1 LVKILKMRKAFT
13 FLALA
18 AGLAISTNGTA
29 QTYFTEDFE
38 STSFPALPSGWTQN
52 VTPDDSVGWK
62 SGDNSSLGSSAFP
75 LPAHTNFA
83 AVNDDA
89 YAGAANTDVLM
100 KTGTFSLSAAS
111 ASACF
116 LSFDLSFIAGTY
128 SGDTES
134 GTVEVSY
141 DGGTTWTVLAT
152 LSANASDWWETRY
165 INMGAAAGHSSVML
179 GFRYKDGG
187 GWLYGMGVDNIKVF
201 APVANDL
208 SLTATGPRTGSP
220 QSYATGG
227 SNISMV
233 GIVFNNGASTVT
245 SYDVNY
251 VFNGGSVV
259 TNTISAVSIAPFTT
273 GTFTATTPVTMPTAL
288 GGYPVRMW
296 VSLTG
301 DANHANDTSGTD
313 TLTTVSFMPTKKLAI
328 EEGTGTWCGWCVRG
342 IVYMDSLKKLY
353 GNAASLI
360 AVHNGDPMTNTAYD
374 TWLGT
379 QISGYPSV
387 VIDRTF
393 TDDPSNLL
401 DIYSRMHNNFGFAD
415 ITAAATVTST
425 SVSVAA
431 TVKPALNLA
440 GGYHLVLVLTED
452 QVHGTGTTWN
462 QHNYYSYM
470 STNQDLW
477 FEGVNYKTLADPIP
491 AASMY
496 YSHVART
503 ITPSAT
509 GTSSSALPSAMTA
522 GTSYPLTL
530 NATVAAAWNL
540 NNMHAIVMLIED
552 ATGRVLNTQNAD
564 LTLGVENVNTNLT
577 GAAIYPNPA
586 GNVANIV
593 FNLQNDTKVNVEI
606 SDVTGRIVSVVP
618 EAAFAAGAQ
627 HITVNTT
634 DLAPGV
640 YNVKVNTESGSL
652 TQRLTIAK

>member
-1 LVKILKMRKAFT
+1 
-13 FLALA
+13 
-18 AGLAISTNGTA
+18 
-29 QTYFTEDFE
+29 
-38 STSFPALPSGWTQN
+38 
-52 VTPDDSVGWK
+52 
-62 SGDNSSLGSSAFP
+62 
-75 LPAHTNFA
+75 
-83 AVNDDA
+83 
-89 YAGAANTDVLM
+89 
-100 KTGTFSLSAAS
+100 
-111 ASACF
+111 
-116 LSFDLSFIAGTY
+116 
-128 SGDTES
+128 
-134 GTVEVSY
+134 
-141 DGGTTWTVLAT
+141 
-152 LSANASDWWETRY
+152 
-165 INMGAAAGHSSVML
+165 
-179 GFRYKDGG
+179 
-187 GWLYGMGVDNIKVF
+187 
-201 APVANDL
+201 
-208 SLTATGPRTGSP
+208 
-220 QSYATGG
+220 
-227 SNISMV
+227 MV